1 MIGITFPRK
10 LISPGIQAS
19 THSKRI
25 LKLVIFLGIL
35 GSTLPFWLPD
45 SLGGDI
51 SLQFVL
57 TGSMKGELGPGS
69 LALVRRSNNYQV
81 GDIAAY
87 KLFHSEG
94 HIVVIHRIV
103 GRLPDGGYIF
113 KGDANRGTET
123 VAPAEI
129 MGKLVL
135 GVPGLGFVPGAIS
148 AAPILL
154 GILALAP
161 FLFGRAKEPSAA
173 QKKRSLFFP
182 ALLAVAIT
190 LPFYS
195 VGLAE
200 RLGVL
205 QASILILTFLV
216 GVRVIEVTDPW
227 PEFRFLPDLGYI
239 LIVALAVLMVSIP
252 GLMDSLE
259 VLRAEF

>member
-1 MIGITFPRK
+1 MTLAGRC
-10 LISPGIQAS
+10 ISPGIEAAKF
-19 THSKRI
+19 SKPI
-25 LKLVIFLGIL
+25 LKICVFLGIL
-35 GSTLPFWLPD
+35 GLLLPFWLPH
-45 SLGGDI
+45 SVGGDI

-69 LALVRRSNNYQV
+69 LVLVRRSNYYQV

-94 HIVVIHRIV
+94 HIVIIHRIIE
-103 GRLPDGGYIF
+103 RLPDGRYIF

-123 VAPAEI
+123 VAPAQI

-135 GVPGLGFVPGAIS
+135 GVPGLGFIPGAIN
-148 AAPILL
+148 AAPIFL
-154 GILALAP
+154 GIIALAP
-161 FLFGRAKEPSAA
+161 FLFGRTKEPPVA

-182 ALLAVAIT
+182 ALLAVAVT
-190 LPFYS
+190 LPFFS

-227 PEFRFLPDLGYI
+227 PGFRFLSDLGYI
-239 LIVALAVLMVSIP
+239 LIVALSVLIVSIP
-252 GLMDSLE
+252 GVMDSLE
-259 VLRAEF
+259 ALKAEF